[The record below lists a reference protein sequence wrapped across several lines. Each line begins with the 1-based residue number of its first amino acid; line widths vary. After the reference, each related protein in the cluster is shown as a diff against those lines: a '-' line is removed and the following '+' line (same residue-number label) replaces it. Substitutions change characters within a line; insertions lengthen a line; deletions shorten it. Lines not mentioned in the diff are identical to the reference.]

1 MTTQEMLD
9 SLMNDPEIRDL
20 ITRLDVKE
28 EKNAVQN
35 NYLDATY
42 NEGNNNYSNFNPE
55 HGCNPCP
62 IPTHGCCNPCNN
74 RPRNNFDFG
83 IIIVLLLLFCCCGGG
98 FGGGFGTGFCC
109 C

>member
-20 ITRLDVKE
+20 IARLDVKE

-42 NEGNNNYSNFNPE
+42 NEGNNNNSNFSSE
-55 HGCNPCP
+55 HGCKPCQ
-62 IPTHGCCNPCNN
+62 IPTHGCCNPCHN
-74 RPRNNFDFG
+74 RPRNNFNFG
-83 IIIVLLLLFCCCGGG
+83 IAIILLLLLCCGGCG